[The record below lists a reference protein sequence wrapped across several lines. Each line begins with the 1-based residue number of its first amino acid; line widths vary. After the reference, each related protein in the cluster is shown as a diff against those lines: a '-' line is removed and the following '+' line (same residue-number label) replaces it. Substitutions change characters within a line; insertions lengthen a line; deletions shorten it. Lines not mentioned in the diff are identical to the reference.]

1 MRAARRRRLKRR
13 RGHSLS
19 SEPGAG
25 LMTRLAEALRRA
37 ADPAEESPDSR
48 GDASTAASKSTLL
61 ALSDRFVAQ
70 IDDRDGAAS
79 DKLSLQKDPSLG
91 VFHRFSAN
99 VVDKLIITPTAP
111 HAAVE
116 QYRKLAASL
125 HHAQLEKGIKVVMIT
140 SAAPGEGKTLTSTNL
155 ALTLSQS
162 YRRNVLLIDGDLR
175 RPSVHS
181 VFDVPNVLGL
191 NDGLKGEAEQKLS
204 VIQVSEHLT
213 VLPAGRPDS
222 DPMSALTSDRMRRL
236 VAEAAARFDWVLI
249 DTPPVG
255 FLSDANLLAAMA
267 DVTLFVIRAGR
278 SPFRL
283 IQRALDAVGRN
294 RIIGVVLNAVKES
307 DDVVGYG
314 YYGYYGHYGPQRKLG
329 ARPGR

>member
-1 MRAARRRRLKRR
+1 
-13 RGHSLS
+13 
-19 SEPGAG
+19 
-25 LMTRLAEALRRA
+25 MTRLAEALRRA
-37 ADPAEESPDSR
+37 EDHSGAEAPTSDSR
-48 GDASTAASKSTLL
+48 VLSQPAGAPLTRVPDTLSVQR
-61 ALSDRFVAQ
+61 ADQDWVAELE
-70 IDDRDGAAS
+70 I
-79 DKLSLQKDPSLG
+79 QKHRTLG
-91 VFHRFSAN
+91 VFHGFGAN
-99 VVDKLIITPTAP
+99 AVDKLIVTPTVP

-125 HHAQLEKGIKVVMIT
+125 HHAQLERQIKVVMIT

-191 NDGLKGEAEQKLS
+191 SDGLKSEVEHKLS
-204 VIQVSEHLT
+204 LIQISEHLT

-222 DPMSALTSDRMRRL
+222 DPMSGLTSDRMRRL

-267 DVTLFVIRAGR
+267 DVTLFVVRAGR

-294 RIIGVVLNAVKES
+294 RIIGVVLNAIKES

-314 YYGYYGHYGPQRKLG
+314 YYGYYGTYGPQRKHT

>member
-1 MRAARRRRLKRR
+1 
-13 RGHSLS
+13 
-19 SEPGAG
+19 
-25 LMTRLAEALRRA
+25 MTRLAEALRRA
-37 ADPAEESPDSR
+37 EDLPGEIAPPDAR
-48 GDASTAASKSTLL
+48 AASLTPVPDTLRP
-61 ALSDRFVAQ
+61 AR
-70 IDDRDGAAS
+70 DDGDSLGAIAI
-79 DKLSLQKDPSLG
+79 QNNPGLG
-91 VFHRFSAN
+91 VFHGFSASA
-99 VVDKLIITPTAP
+99 VDKLVISLTVP

-125 HHAQLEKGIKVVMIT
+125 HHAQLEKAIKVVMIT

-162 YRRNVLLIDGDLR
+162 YRRNVLLIDADLR

-191 NDGLKGEAEQKLS
+191 SDGLKSEAEQKLS
-204 VIQVSEHLT
+204 LIQVSEHLT

-222 DPMSALTSDRMRRL
+222 DPMSGLTSDRMRRL

-255 FLSDANLLAAMA
+255 FLSDANLLAAMV
-267 DVTLFVIRAGR
+267 DVTLFVVRAGK

-314 YYGYYGHYGPQRKLG
+314 YYGYYGHYGPQTKRP
-329 ARPGR
+329 ARRS